1 MCFYL
6 GKPARWSAGLI
17 SPTVPGCSAPS
28 REQPVGG
35 WGGEGKR
42 LPWGAQ
48 ASCRRALGLRTSRPS
63 AGWVK
68 PVLHREPAAIVAG
81 ATHVMTHLRL
91 GSGSLRRHC
100 PHPLVKMR
108 TCLLYKTGVK

>member
-17 SPTVPGCSAPS
+17 PPQFQGAVPLPGSS
-28 REQPVGG
+28 LWG
-35 WGGEGKR
+35 GGEGKR

-68 PVLHREPAAIVAG
+68 PVLHQQL
-81 ATHVMTHLRL
+81 HVQASTVSWL
-91 GSGSLRRHC
+91 
-100 PHPLVKMR
+100 PLWQVPS
-108 TCLLYKTGVK
+108 T